1 MDLKS
6 KKCIPCKGGIPPLTP
21 EQIAEYTPHIAPE
34 WTVVEH
40 HHLQRSFRFKNFVE
54 TMGFVNM
61 MAAIAE
67 AEDHHP
73 DFCVSY
79 GRVDVRIWTHAVDGL
94 TESDFI
100 LAAKIEALVDK

>member
-21 EQIAEYTPHIAPE
+21 EQIAEYTPH
-34 WTVVEH
+34 
-40 HHLQRSFRFKNFVE
+40 
-54 TMGFVNM
+54 NM

-100 LAAKIEALVDK
+100 LAAKIDALIDK